1 MEKQLSKGSKSIFWG
16 VQKSY
21 DKNFNITKKNK
32 NIDKRFEFLANPKKT
47 EKPEKTV
54 DQQLDEQIEK
64 ILREKEKTQKR
75 YSKLLN

>member
-1 MEKQLSKGSKSIFWG
+1 MEKQLSKGSKSIFWS

-47 EKPEKTV
+47 EKPEKSI
-54 DQQLDEQIEK
+54 DQQLDERIEK